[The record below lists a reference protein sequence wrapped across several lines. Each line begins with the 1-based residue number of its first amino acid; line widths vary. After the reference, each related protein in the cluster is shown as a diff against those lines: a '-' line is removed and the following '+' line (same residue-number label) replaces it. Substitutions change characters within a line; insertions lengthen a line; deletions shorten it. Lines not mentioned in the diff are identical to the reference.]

1 MTEDRDNYSGHW
13 YKDIFDR
20 DYLKY
25 WLSDEVKRRL
35 DREAPREVAFVEGAL
50 QLEVGSKVLDLCC
63 GQGRHAVELAKK
75 DYDVVGVDLSAKLLE
90 EARKRAQREGVSL
103 LIERSDMRE
112 ITYQDEFDAV
122 INMFSAFG
130 YFDSDQEDLK
140 VIGKVAKALRPGGSF
155 LIDLINRDRVIR
167 EFRHRDWHQ
176 AGENSWALLERCWDT
191 QKGKVI
197 SKFTIA
203 EPHEVTHYEIDLRL
217 YTYTEITGMLQ
228 SCGLSPIKCCGDFEN
243 VPFDLESKRMIA
255 VAKKVYC

>member
-1 MTEDRDNYSGHW
+1 
-13 YKDIFDR
+13 
-20 DYLKY
+20 
-25 WLSDEVKRRL
+25 
-35 DREAPREVAFVEGAL
+35 
-50 QLEVGSKVLDLCC
+50 
-63 GQGRHAVELAKK
+63 
-75 DYDVVGVDLSAKLLE
+75 
-90 EARKRAQREGVSL
+90 
-103 LIERSDMRE
+103 
-112 ITYQDEFDAV
+112 
-122 INMFSAFG
+122 MFSAFG

-203 EPHEVTHYEIDLRL
+203 EPHEITHYEIDLRL
-217 YTYTEITGMLQ
+217 YTYTEITGMLR
-228 SCGLSPIKCCGDFEN
+228 SCGLSPIKCYGDFEN
-243 VPFDLESKRMIA
+243 VRFDLESKRMIV